1 MLLIVDLDRQ
11 VIIDTETQGMDMLV
25 GPWVQLLN
33 AADSVNSMAW
43 GLAEKERVR
52 DLLGEV
58 DFHQIAEQLLYN
70 PIELG
75 GEERVG
81 TILFYKIH
89 GFTRFCEGLPPK
101 ELLKTSNKVLSI
113 TSDIVESRQRGV
125 DKYNGDAVMAL
136 FGVRSMEIKIL

>member
-1 MLLIVDLDRQ
+1 MYMLAGSWL
-11 VIIDTETQGMDMLV
+11 
-25 GPWVQLLN
+25 QLLH
-33 AADSVNSMAW
+33 AADSVNSMAR

-81 TILFYKIH
+81 TILFYNI
-89 GFTRFCEGLPPK
+89 RALP
-101 ELLKTSNKVLSI
+101 
-113 TSDIVESRQRGV
+113 
-125 DKYNGDAVMAL
+125 
-136 FGVRSMEIKIL
+136 RSAKASLRRRC